1 MEQSESKRFSWLGH
15 EKCFNPRKSL
25 QGHQRPST
33 PTGKRGWREARACS
47 RSPSKSVAQG
57 SFPPSPRHHSSNAQE
72 VAMQEMRTQE
82 FLACLPWPSAPLA
95 ILGYT
100 PSVAGWEP
108 RSGSRPCGEQ
118 HACIPR
124 QAGTFLLG
132 SHCATGP
139 APPTPLH
146 TEPLSAPDTLSSRCP
161 RPPTP
166 PHICPLPGGAPR
178 AEHPCPS
185 PQPQR
190 AATPPILEPSR
201 VQRGEMICPV
211 QAKIQTT
218 ELPS

>member
-1 MEQSESKRFSWLGH
+1 MAW
-15 EKCFNPRKSL
+15 
-25 QGHQRPST
+25 
-33 PTGKRGWREARACS
+33 RGS
-47 RSPSKSVAQG
+47 
-57 SFPPSPRHHSSNAQE
+57 PPSPRPHSSNAQE
-72 VAMQEMRTQE
+72 VVLQEMQTQE

-95 ILGYT
+95 IPGYI

-108 RSGSRPCGEQ
+108 PSGIRPCGEQ

-132 SHCATGP
+132 SHCATCP
-139 APPTPLH
+139 APPAPLH

-166 PHICPLPGGAPR
+166 PHVLPLPGGVLG

-190 AATPPILEPSR
+190 AATLPILEPSR
-201 VQRGEMICPV
+201 DQRGEMTCPKSQRPKSKSLDSLV
-211 QAKIQTT
+211 NYCFLRTPPLLYTCTPGLLDTPPVGQPWTG
-218 ELPS
+218 P